1 MRMLTLLSCNFVDS
15 TPPVTTSAENSIDE
29 IQEIGKLKVTANTV
43 EALVSDHL
51 WNSEKWSQLELVE
64 GGRLRE
70 VLALIVAG

>member
-1 MRMLTLLSCNFVDS
+1 MLMLTLLSCNFVDS

-51 WNSEKWSQLELVE
+51 
-64 GGRLRE
+64 
-70 VLALIVAG
+70 